1 MTYALKSAA
10 LAIFTA
16 LVLSPFAAYPDE
28 TQLTR
33 DEVTVI
39 KRKLVA
45 VAEALGQP
53 PAGYSKQDESFD
65 LPTSASKMGTT
76 GAYYPLHASAH
87 LKFGGGGDKMAK
99 KSQKEM
105 EAEYKKKMMAAQA
118 KGDYQEMSKVA
129 QEMQQ
134 KMGQSQMAAEEAK
147 KDPVEV
153 SVQFNS
159 NPGQTIDPDAVVFER
174 PGVIAL
180 KFKTGDDEDKIRVAV
195 YCDPVHLKDTK
206 TLSRVDLSDKQD
218 KGVAR
223 KNTVLNVTIE
233 MTGPAAVVDG
243 WVKGIATGKVLGQID
258 AK

>member
-1 MTYALKSAA
+1 MTYALKSAT

-45 VAEALGQP
+45 VAESLGQP
-53 PAGYSKQDESFD
+53 PAGYSKQDESYD
-65 LPTSASKMGTT
+65 LPTSASKMGAT
-76 GAYYPLHASAH
+76 GAFYPLHASAH
-87 LKFGGGGDKMAK
+87 LKFGGGGDTMAK
-99 KSQKEM
+99 KSQKEI

-118 KGDYQEMSKVA
+118 KGDYQEMGKVA

-134 KMGQSQMAAEEAK
+134 KMGQSQMAAEESK
-147 KDPVEV
+147 KEPVDI

-159 NPGQTIDPDAVVFER
+159 NPGQTIDPDAVVFEK

-180 KFKTGDDEDKIRVAV
+180 KFKTGGDEDKVRIAV

-206 TLSRVDLSDKQD
+206 TLSRVELSDKEN
-218 KGVAR
+218 KGVAK
-223 KNTVLNVTIE
+223 KNAVLNITIE
-233 MTGPAAVVDG
+233 MTGPAAVVEA
-243 WVKGIATGKVLGQID
+243 WTKGIATGSVLGLID
-258 AK
+258 GK